1 MLTWFSWNFMRFSI
15 IWSVCTKSIN
25 WIILLILAWLHLY
38 IDVIISS
45 WNIFRIFNIFPWTH
59 LSSVSIES
67 LKHIIFLAISYSY
80 PYSWVKVVPDIICYW
95 LFSCSNGSLAY
106 LEEINS
112 VFFYMNLKV
121 VFPTMTTVKGYSII
135 SEI

>member
-1 MLTWFSWNFMRFSI
+1 MLAWFYWNFMRLSM
-15 IWSVCTKSIN
+15 IWSVYTKSIN

-59 LSSVSIES
+59 LSSISIES
-67 LKHIIFLAISYSY
+67 LKHIIFLTISYSY
-80 PYSWVKVVPDIICYW
+80 PYSRVKVVPGIICYW

-112 VFFYMNLKV
+112 VLFYMNLKV

-135 SEI
+135 PEI